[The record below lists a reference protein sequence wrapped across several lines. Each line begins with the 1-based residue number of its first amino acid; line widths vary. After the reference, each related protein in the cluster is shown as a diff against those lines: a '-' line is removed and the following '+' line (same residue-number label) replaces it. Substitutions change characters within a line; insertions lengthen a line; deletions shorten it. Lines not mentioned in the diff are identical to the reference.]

1 MRTNQPDRLA
11 TVLFGKGKR
20 AILAQLLGSPDRRF
34 FVREI
39 ARGASVTAST
49 LTRDLAALTEAGIL
63 ERAQDGR
70 QVYYQA
76 NHRCPVF
83 EELKGLVT
91 KTFGYAD
98 VLRGMLLPFADR
110 ISLALV
116 YGSVARGEQTSQ
128 SDIDLMIVGDVG
140 IAGFSE
146 RLLEV
151 EQRLSRSINPTV
163 FSKREFCEKIRA
175 ENHFVMSV
183 LSRPV
188 IFLIGD
194 NDDLERLA
202 SRKPAKSR

>member
-1 MRTNQPDRLA
+1 MRTAQPDRLA

-49 LTRDLAALTEAGIL
+49 LSRDLAALTEAGIL

-76 NHRCPVF
+76 NPRCPVF

-91 KTFGYAD
+91 KTFGFAD
-98 VLRGMLLPFADR
+98 VLRETLFPFADR
-110 ISLALV
+110 ISLAFI
-116 YGSVARGEQTSQ
+116 YGSVARGEQTAR

-146 RLLEV
+146 RLLEA
-151 EQRLSRSINPTV
+151 EKRLAREIVPTV
-163 FSKREFCEKIRA
+163 FPKKEFREKVRA
-175 ENHFVMSV
+175 ENHFLLSV
-183 LSRPV
+183 LSSPV
-188 IFLIGD
+188 ILLIGD
-194 NDDLERLA
+194 NDDLQRLA
-202 SRKPAKSR
+202 GRKPSKSR